1 MEILLWILA
10 TIVFIVIGI
19 PAALI
24 LGFLVLY
31 LVFILIYAVVIFV
44 IGIACI
50 PISLVS
56 RSAGRKNEKDDKS
69 ILK

>member
-1 MEILLWILA
+1 MEILLWILGV
-10 TIVFIVIGI
+10 IVFIVIGI

-31 LVFILIYAVVIFV
+31 LAFILIYAVVIFV

-56 RSAGRKNEKDDKS
+56 LIAGHKNKEDDKD